1 MHASYFFDVL
11 SVLIIH
17 FFIMQAEI
25 MEMQKNEVIAFFQL
39 WMPNFPMFDL
49 YIIFV
54 FFLIW

>member
-1 MHASYFFDVL
+1 VL

-49 YIIFV
+49 YIILV

>member
-1 MHASYFFDVL
+1 MHLSSLHVL

-39 WMPNFPMFDL
+39 WMPIFPMFDL
-49 YIIFV
+49 YIILV
-54 FFLIW
+54 FFLIC

>member
-49 YIIFV
+49 YIILV

>member
-1 MHASYFFDVL
+1 MHLSSLHVL

-49 YIIFV
+49 YIILV

>member
-11 SVLIIH
+11 SGLIIH

-49 YIIFV
+49 YIILV

>member
-1 MHASYFFDVL
+1 MHLSSLHVL

-39 WMPNFPMFDL
+39 WMPIFPMFDL
-49 YIIFV
+49 YIILV